1 MDDTENIPWPAEDK
15 MNQLTPITTTVDIEA
30 YATLDEDTGKC
41 YECADSVCAVVQDDM
56 LRAGRPRMPLNT
68 KPTLVDRN
76 DAPVV
81 TTGHV
86 AQGKI
91 MKQCGREGTVFI
103 YENTVIKTVP
113 MTPNEHEE
121 RKRVWTAASK
131 HGVGPEIA
139 DQAHIRFGES
149 D

>member
-1 MDDTENIPWPAEDK
+1 MGI
-15 MNQLTPITTTVDIEA
+15 
-30 YATLDEDTGKC
+30 
-41 YECADSVCAVVQDDM
+41 
-56 LRAGRPRMPLNT
+56 RAGRPRVPLKT
-68 KPTLVDRN
+68 KTTLVEDRDRN